1 MKYDYLDEET
11 GEKIKQEELQ
21 LHYIPVNHFSGLAPY
36 LREKIRRDADR
47 ILKEYNEKYG
57 TNYNLYKDGLIL
69 KTTLDAE
76 MQQYAENAVQE
87 HMKKLHNPITS
98 TWVNKNPGTKIPRY

>member
-36 LREKIRRDADR
+36 LREKYAGMPTGSQRIQRKIRYE
-47 ILKEYNEKYG
+47 L
-57 TNYNLYKDGLIL
+57 
-69 KTTLDAE
+69 
-76 MQQYAENAVQE
+76 Q
-87 HMKKLHNPITS
+87 PI
-98 TWVNKNPGTKIPRY
+98 